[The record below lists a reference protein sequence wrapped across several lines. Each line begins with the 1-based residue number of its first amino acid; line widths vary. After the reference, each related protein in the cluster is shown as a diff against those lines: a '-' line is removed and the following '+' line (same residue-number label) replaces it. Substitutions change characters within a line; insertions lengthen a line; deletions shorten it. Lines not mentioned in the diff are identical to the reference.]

1 MYRIEIQCGVLAL
14 QHIGSPLTVSGMVHE
29 EVTYPVHALQDD
41 LPSTMESWDI
51 DSTMI
56 HDFDML
62 GIGDQETETLEETT
76 MDSESNSQ
84 VMTGEYNN
92 LPNVAEPSG
101 MREIDHINTFGP
113 MVKSVDLMDI
123 LVKHGETTQ
132 KASASTGALGNRS
145 REGERTEGACNW
157 LRRCSH

>member
-1 MYRIEIQCGVLAL
+1 
-14 QHIGSPLTVSGMVHE
+14 MVHK
-29 EVTYPVHALQDD
+29 EVTYLVHALQDN

-62 GIGDQETETLEETT
+62 GTGNQETETPEETT
-76 MDSESNSQ
+76 MHSKSNSQ

-92 LPNVAEPSG
+92 LPDVAEPSG

-113 MVKSVDLMDI
+113 KAKSVDLMDVP
-123 LVKHGETTQ
+123 VKHGRGRPR
-132 KASASTGALGNRS
+132 KVLY
-145 REGERTEGACNW
+145 
-157 LRRCSH
+157 LRFLKMW